1 MSHHLKELSAEQAI
15 EAAFHELNDVAAL
28 QPHSSENHKL
38 NFLRGFRCSNSDSRE
53 KIVRHAA
60 TRLKTHFENEKHL
73 EGTIWL
79 VAAGLAHERDWDTSL
94 AFLRALLETSQ
105 DPEFYKELAVAMLHL
120 SDMELTDSKGKNTIG
135 QAVLVLVSE
144 FGLMVAE
151 RSGQG
156 GLDPQGAS
164 RVVEYVTTSLLARS
178 NVNNNAI
185 RVSLLHYLSKCPLNT
200 NTTSQLNRVI
210 SRFGQS
216 LLDDLLNA
224 FFEQKKRGN
233 AAFFFLADHLTSFFS
248 AAPALAEMSHS
259 VLRHYMLKHPDEFPS
274 FMASYSEW
282 VSKEHQ
288 NLSMTAQ
295 HLALLIRAAA
305 DVAQKQLAESLCV
318 VLQKHLR
325 LFEEVSR
332 DLLEEE
338 LSIVDDIIRGNKP
351 VKNQILEDI
360 LMNLQSMAADNTKK
374 QGRVVP
380 LAKLR
385 KFKENVKPAKVG
397 TKPTPLETML
407 SLAS

>member
-1 MSHHLKELSAEQAI
+1 MSHHLKELSPEQAI
-15 EAAFHELNDVAAL
+15 ITALSELDDDAAL
-28 QPHSSENHKL
+28 QPHSSEAHKI
-38 NFLRGFRCSNSDSRE
+38 NFLRGFKASNPESRE
-53 KIVRHAA
+53 TIVRHAA
-60 TRLKTHFENEKHL
+60 ERMKKLFDSEKNL

-94 AFLRALLETSQ
+94 SFLRALLETSQ
-105 DPEFYKELAVAMLHL
+105 DSEFYREIAMAMLHL
-120 SDMELTDSKGKNTIG
+120 SDMELSDGKGKNAIG
-135 QAVLVLVSE
+135 QAVLVLVTE

-151 RSGQG
+151 RAGQS

-185 RVSLLHYLSKCPLNT
+185 RVSLLHYLSKCPLNS

-216 LLDDLLNA
+216 LLDDLLNS

-233 AAFFFLADHLTSFFS
+233 AAFFFLAEHLSSFFS

-288 NLSMTAQ
+288 SLSMTAQ
-295 HLALLIRAAA
+295 HIALLIRSAV
-305 DVAQKQLAESLCV
+305 DVSQKQLAENLCV

-325 LFEEVSR
+325 LFGEVSKELLVEEVG
-332 DLLEEE
+332 
-338 LSIVDDIIRGNKP
+338 IVENILRGNKP
-351 VKNQILEDI
+351 IKSMLMDDI
-360 LMNLQSMAADNTKK
+360 ISNLQSMVADNTKK
-374 QGRVVP
+374 TGRVVP
-380 LAKLR
+380 LTKLR
-385 KFKENVKPAKVG
+385 KLKENIKPAKVG
-397 TKPTPLETML
+397 NKPSPLETML
-407 SLAS
+407 ALAS